1 MKRILRWF
9 GLGLAGVAGLA
20 LIAVAGVY
28 GATEIM
34 LGARIAKQPVHIA
47 AATDPGAVS
56 RGARLNRLYG
66 CADCHGADLT
76 GKLFFDKMPVA
87 RIAGPNLSLEAARQT
102 DEDLARAIRTGVAA
116 DGRQLW
122 IMPSDAF
129 AHLTDAETS
138 DLLAYLR
145 SVPPHGSAQHVKV
158 MGPVGRL
165 GALLGKFRSAPD
177 QIRLKGHLTPVDLG
191 PQFAQ
196 GREIARAC
204 MECHGVDLKGSE
216 VTNSPDLAIVGAYD
230 LPDFERLLRTGVAIG
245 GRKLGLMSETAP
257 GRFNELSHE
266 QIAALHAYLQ
276 ARSAAQ

>member
-20 LIAVAGVY
+20 LIAIAVVY
-28 GATEIM
+28 GTTEVM
-34 LGARIAKQPVHIA
+34 LRKHLPKSEVHIV
-47 AATDPGAVS
+47 AATDPGAVG
-56 RGARLNRLYG
+56 RGARLAKLYG
-66 CADCHGADLT
+66 CSDCHGADLK
-76 GKLFFDKMPVA
+76 GVLFFDEMPIA

-102 DEDLARAIRTGVAA
+102 DADLARAIRTGVAA

-122 IMPSDAF
+122 VMPSDAF
-129 AHLTDAETS
+129 ARLTDAETA

-145 SVPPHGSAQHVKV
+145 SVPPHGEAQPAKV

-177 QIRLKGHLTPVDLG
+177 QIRLKGHLTPMDLG

-204 MECHGVDLKGSE
+204 TECHGVDLKGSE
-216 VTNSPDLAIVGAYD
+216 TTNSPDLAIVGAYD
-230 LPDFERLLRTGVAIG
+230 LADFERLLRTGVAVG

-257 GRFNELSHE
+257 GRFNVLSHE
-266 QIAALHAYLQ
+266 EIAALHAYLQ